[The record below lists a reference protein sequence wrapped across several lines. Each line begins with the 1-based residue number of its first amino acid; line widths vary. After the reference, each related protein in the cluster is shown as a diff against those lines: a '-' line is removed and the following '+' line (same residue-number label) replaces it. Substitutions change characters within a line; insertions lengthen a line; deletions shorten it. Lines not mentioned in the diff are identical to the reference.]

1 MHPTNRNERKVRD
14 KPCAEWRFAMHT
26 SISCKELGIDCN
38 FVIEGETEG
47 NAVELLIRHVKE
59 EHTDDW
65 YEIEEIYQAAG
76 SVVRT
81 KAA

>member
-1 MHPTNRNERKVRD
+1 MHPTNRNEREVRD

-47 NAVELLIRHVKE
+47 NAVR
-59 EHTDDW
+59 W
-65 YEIEEIYQAAG
+65 
-76 SVVRT
+76 
-81 KAA
+81 

>member
-1 MHPTNRNERKVRD
+1 
-14 KPCAEWRFAMHT
+14 MHT
-26 SISCKELGIDCN
+26 AISCKELGIDCD
-38 FVIEGETEG
+38 FVIEGATGEIVIES
-47 NAVELLIRHVKE
+47 LIRHVKE

-76 SVVRT
+76 SVARA

>member
-1 MHPTNRNERKVRD
+1 ML
-14 KPCAEWRFAMHT
+14 T

-38 FVIEGETEG
+38 VVIEGETGEI
-47 NAVELLIRHVKE
+47 VIESLMRHVQT

-65 YEIEEIYQAAG
+65 FEIEEIYQAAR
-76 SVVRT
+76 SVAKA

>member
-1 MHPTNRNERKVRD
+1 
-14 KPCAEWRFAMHT
+14 MHT